1 MGGKCRKIYL
11 LVVPRGIKNAFQFN
25 EGFLKIYSQDHDK
38 GYFLE
43 VDVQY
48 QRMLHQTRMIYDF
61 YRKE

>member
-11 LVVPRGIKNAFQFN
+11 LVIPRGIKNAFQFN

-43 VDVQY
+43 VDV
-48 QRMLHQTRMIYDF
+48 
-61 YRKE
+61 